1 MDEEFIKVML
11 SIEEAYQNLNKH
23 QKIRVEAWTK
33 KLCQVTTNEVWKKN
47 RNLYARILLNQV
59 SKGILS
65 EPFDKRPPEGPLPK
79 LNRYLV
85 LNDQKENS
93 RPQVF
98 KKDSL
103 CFEQQQQQQQFA
115 ECPNLQ
121 EKMLKLLI
129 DCRQYLEK
137 RTDQEAILLKEQQDQ
152 FFVYLQELNQP
163 YILEQID
170 EKTEENEDQQKD
182 TMQFLQYLDNFE
194 KKTEKLRVETEKL
207 LRGNNIQ
214 YNV

>member
-59 SKGILS
+59 SKGTLS

-85 LNDQKENS
+85 LSDQKENA
-93 RPQVF
+93 RPQIS
-98 KKDSL
+98 KKDTPY
-103 CFEQQQQQQQFA
+103 FEQQQPQQQSA

-129 DCRQYLEK
+129 DCRQYLER

-152 FFVYLQELNQP
+152 FFAYLQELNQP

-170 EKTEENEDQQKD
+170 EKTEESEDQQKD